1 MLTYFFIVLNHTRL
15 GCEHP
20 NYHMLLTTLFQIL
33 HDIILNVWR
42 VKSGYSSLAAF
53 ALSNPFADDLIQI
66 ANKIIWN
73 HAALSH
79 QKPVLKNKTMIKAI
93 KSSDPEVNDDTAW
106 QNLCLL
112 THDLL
117 YIHKLMTAVS
127 HRDFGC
133 IKDILGNL
141 TMIFHG
147 AGSNNY
153 TSEILH

>member
-1 MLTYFFIVLNHTRL
+1 MT
-15 GCEHP
+15 
-20 NYHMLLTTLFQIL
+20 
-33 HDIILNVWR
+33 
-42 VKSGYSSLAAF
+42 
-53 ALSNPFADDLIQI
+53 
-66 ANKIIWN
+66 
-73 HAALSH
+73 
-79 QKPVLKNKTMIKAI
+79 KAI

-133 IKDILGNL
+133 IEDILGNL